1 MPTPPK
7 PAKVIEL
14 EKRSHRTKQE
24 LSRRKEAEGALLS
37 GKSMKERPE
46 VKNCPE
52 AHKEFVRINRLLKN
66 IEKNDAIYE
75 PVINRFC
82 LLQAECRQLEE
93 RREEMY
99 QLTLELKKEFDTAAE
114 GIGPERRAEL
124 LLEFTKNMSKMTAS
138 MIACDRQVQAKR
150 KMLLD
155 IEKENIMTIAAA
167 LRSIPKKEKD
177 EEEDDPMAALLGRRV

>member
-7 PAKVIEL
+7 PARVIEL
-14 EKRSHRTKQE
+14 EKKSHRTKQE
-24 LSRRKEAEGALLS
+24 ISERKEAEEALLS

-52 AHKEFVRINRLLKN
+52 AHKEFVRINRLLKK

-99 QLTLELKKEFDTAAE
+99 QTSLELKDVFTEISAGMA
-114 GIGPERRAEL
+114 PEKKAPL
-124 LLEFTKNMSKMTAS
+124 LLEFTKNLSKMTAS

-167 LRSIPKKEKD
+167 LRTIPKKEKD
-177 EEEDDPMAALLGRRV
+177 EAEDDPMAALLSRRV